1 MASKRIKAIESWE
14 FLKEH
19 SREFLHIANL
29 PPHAS
34 AEARIGRR
42 HAADI
47 LRVGT
52 GLANFAWECFMCRWD
67 QCFHFRGSMVFI
79 RFPLNDLLEREAQGS
94 TEIVNGLKDF
104 DLWQRAVVIL
114 NEGAHDR
121 EGMQPAEKMSVEE
134 AELTI
139 SKFRAE
145 RAPSGEFKHN
155 LFLQWSSR
163 CSRMAGYDWMAYTVD
178 GFGLSSWMPP
188 KMHLR
193 KRGEP
198 QPGRPPVPLDERLTA
213 RAVWRGRLI
222 STAGQKFVVSDQPER
237 PVPQRGDIFRYPLDA
252 KRVVK
257 RWVLLG

>member
-1 MASKRIKAIESWE
+1 MATKRIKVIESRE
-14 FLKEH
+14 FLREH
-19 SREFLHIANL
+19 SREFLYIATL
-29 PPHAS
+29 PPQAV

-47 LRVGT
+47 LRVGN
-52 GLANFAWECFMCRWD
+52 GLADFAREWSMCQWD
-67 QCFHFRGSMVFI
+67 ENFHFLESMVFI
-79 RFPLNDLLEREAQGS
+79 RFPLNDLLEGGMPGS
-94 TEIVNGLKDF
+94 TEIVAGLQDF
-104 DLWQRAVVIL
+104 DHWQRSVVTL
-114 NEGAHDR
+114 NEGVQDG
-121 EGMQPAEKMSVEE
+121 EETQPPKSMTIEE

-145 RAPSGEFKHN
+145 QAPSGEFKHN

-163 CSRMAGYDWMAYTVD
+163 YSRMAGYEWMAYTVD

-193 KRGEP
+193 RRGEP
-198 QPGRPPVPLDERLTA
+198 NPGRPPVPLDERLTV

-222 STAGQKFVVSDQPER
+222 STAGQKFVVADQSER
-237 PVPQRGDIFRYPLDA
+237 PVPQRGEIFRYPLDA
-252 KRVVK
+252 KRAVK